1 MPIAAHTS
9 GGHSTLDVVLGIAIL
24 LWALASVSALLSWL
38 TRLPRRYRQ
47 RAADHGRRRSRF
59 ARPRRRQRIGADA
72 DPGRSP
78 DPRATSTAVEHNA
91 SPESDPSMGIQP
103 RAAAESS
110 GAVASGRP
118 ALVGPRCSPET
129 LEPLA
134 QSLDTSHRLGVAEAR
149 VADTLAAL
157 PSDRWLIER
166 YALIGGHRIPFLVL
180 GETGVFVICALTGPA
195 AWDELRL
202 PAQVADQHVM
212 PQLPGYTGA
221 IRVGLCRALAPPGI
235 EPRWWC
241 RPGEPGA
248 WVMGLDWL
256 IRWIEHFDRGHG
268 LGVTDL
274 RRLRELSQPKP
285 GPVARVPDV
294 VPRPPLKTRQPQP
307 VWERNAAST
316 PTR

>member
-1 MPIAAHTS
+1 MPIAAHTT

-24 LWALASVSALLSWL
+24 LWALASITVLLGWL
-38 TRLPRRYRQ
+38 SRFPRRYRQ
-47 RAADHGRRRSRF
+47 RAADHGRQRHSRF
-59 ARPRRRQRIGADA
+59 GRPPRREGVGGDGDPDHAADA
-72 DPGRSP
+72 S
-78 DPRATSTAVEHNA
+78 ATSTAVEHDA
-91 SPESDPSMGIQP
+91 SPESGPPPRDGIQP
-103 RAAAESS
+103 RTADHRS
-110 GAVASGRP
+110 GAVASRRP
-118 ALVGPRCSPET
+118 PVPGPRCSPET

-134 QSLDTSHRLGVAEAR
+134 QSLDTSHRPKVAEAR
-149 VADTLAAL
+149 VAETLAAL
-157 PSDRWLIER
+157 PSDRWLLER

-180 GETGVFVICALTGPA
+180 GETGVFVICALTGPP

-202 PAQVADQHVM
+202 PAEVAEQHVL
-212 PQLPGYTGA
+212 PQLPGYAGA

-256 IRWIEHFDRGHG
+256 IPWIEHFDRGHG

-274 RRLRELSQPKP
+274 QRLRELSQPKP

-294 VPRPPLKTRQPQP
+294 VPDLR
-307 VWERNAAST
+307 
-316 PTR
+316 